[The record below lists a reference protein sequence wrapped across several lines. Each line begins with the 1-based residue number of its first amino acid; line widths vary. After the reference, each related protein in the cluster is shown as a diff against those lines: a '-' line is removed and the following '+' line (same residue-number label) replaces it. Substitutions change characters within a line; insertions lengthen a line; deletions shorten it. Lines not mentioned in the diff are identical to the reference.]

1 VAIENRQDADEFASA
16 TLHGSTQHRF
26 GVIASLVVH
35 AMVPLFAIAN
45 LIGDVGKQVRK
56 MRESICCV
64 IGNTSQFSIATLR
77 SMT

>member
-1 VAIENRQDADEFASA
+1 M
-16 TLHGSTQHRF
+16 
-26 GVIASLVVH
+26 IASLVVH